1 MDIPAIHFIRGDGVA
16 HDAPVMGV
24 MLPSSF
30 DDMDSDDMTVE
41 NIVHGPPEYSQWEN
55 RN

>member
-1 MDIPAIHFIRGDGVA
+1 MRRAFHGYFWRDMQIEDKI
-16 HDAPVMGV
+16 GV

-30 DDMDSDDMTVE
+30 DDKDWNELTFE
-41 NIVHGPPEYSQWEN
+41 EKALGPPEYSQWES